1 MGRIFYKLKNENLFK
16 SKRTSEMDN
25 DMKKVFEQCVKRWE
39 KYGMDDR
46 IEDAINVFNT
56 KWLNDEKIIEQKEI
70 VLKLLKKFDYYS
82 RKDKRM
88 YYRK

>member
-1 MGRIFYKLKNENLFK
+1 
-16 SKRTSEMDN
+16 MDN

-70 VLKLLKKFDYYS
+70 VLKLLKNLIIIQGRDTYS
-82 RKDKRM
+82 
-88 YYRK
+88 Y

>member
-1 MGRIFYKLKNENLFK
+1 
-16 SKRTSEMDN
+16 MDN